1 MNKDSVASAYDNPL
15 WKSFYI
21 PKDKITTRFI
31 EVLKKYTNL
40 PATFYYDKD
49 IKQSYGLPLLELKKE
64 NVRQIKNIPLL
75 SRLERGDYQTDK
87 SKSDYK
93 IVKDIKFFINN
104 LPSFQKY
111 KGQDDLTFL
120 IQNHRLLMLEILE
133 WYSDDTSLKTIEGR
147 IVALLRILYIAY
159 GIKTYELYQ
168 KYSIL
173 MLDLLFQFRQDE
185 DNQQLNPREENAYI
199 PFEVIIDFQ
208 QQLLKDF
215 QTNPTYKKNQDLLLV
230 SLYRYLPER
239 NELKLLSFT
248 NEYKEDKD
256 YIYFDEDNDVMLL
269 LNLVKKRHN
278 ALHINLSKDF
288 PILADIIKLSY
299 QLYPRVNVFTDYKNM
314 KKPISVNGLSKRLI
328 KLFSFTGK
336 NAGVNSIRSSYLT
349 YQSEQK
355 RLSVADKKKLATL
368 MRTRKDKIDANYIKK
383 LPQNDK
389 KELIDVINQNK
400 TSTIKRIANTYEK
413 QLLRNKD
420 YYNKNKEAII
430 DRVKQNYQQRDKNDL
445 AKKKILYYL
454 NNDENYKNKVK
465 KETLEKHN
473 ITYKNG
479 LYF

>member
-1 MNKDSVASAYDNPL
+1 M
-15 WKSFYI
+15 
-21 PKDKITTRFI
+21 
-31 EVLKKYTNL
+31 
-40 PATFYYDKD
+40 
-49 IKQSYGLPLLELKKE
+49 KKE
-64 NVRQIKNIPLL
+64 YVRQIKNIPLL

-173 MLDLLFQFRQDE
+173 S
-185 DNQQLNPREENAYI
+185 I
-199 PFEVIIDFQ
+199 EVIIDFQ

-215 QTNPTYKKNQDLLLV
+215 QTNPTYEKNQDLLLV

-355 RLSVADKKKLATL
+355 R
-368 MRTRKDKIDANYIKK
+368 
-383 LPQNDK
+383 
-389 KELIDVINQNK
+389 
-400 TSTIKRIANTYEK
+400 
-413 QLLRNKD
+413 
-420 YYNKNKEAII
+420 
-430 DRVKQNYQQRDKNDL
+430 
-445 AKKKILYYL
+445 
-454 NNDENYKNKVK
+454 
-465 KETLEKHN
+465 
-473 ITYKNG
+473 
-479 LYF
+479 

>member
-1 MNKDSVASAYDNPL
+1 MSKENVASVYDNPL

-31 EVLKKYTNL
+31 EILNRYTNL

-49 IKQSYGLPLLELKKE
+49 IKQSFGLPLLELKKE
-64 NVRQIKNIPLL
+64 YVRQIKNIPSL

-93 IVKDIKFFINN
+93 IVKDIKFFTNN

-111 KGQDDLTFL
+111 QGQDDLTFL
-120 IQNHRLLMLEILE
+120 IQNHRLLILEILE
-133 WYSDDTSLKTIEGR
+133 RYSDDTSLKTIEGR
-147 IVALLRILYIAY
+147 IVALLRIFYIAY

-173 MLDLLFQFRQDE
+173 MLDLLFQFRQEE

-215 QTNPTYKKNQDLLLV
+215 QTNPTYERNQNLLLV

-256 YIYFDEDNDVMLL
+256 YIYFNKDNDVMLL

-299 QLYPRVNVFTDYKNM
+299 QFYPRINVFTDYKDI
-314 KKPISVNGLSKRLI
+314 KKPISVHGLSKRLTKI
-328 KLFSFTGK
+328 FSFTGK

-368 MRTRKDKIDANYIKK
+368 MRTRKDKIDANYIKI
-383 LPQNDK
+383 LPQSDK
-389 KELIDVINQNK
+389 KELIDEINQHK
-400 TSTIKRIANTYEK
+400 ISTTKRVANTYEK
-413 QLLRNKD
+413 KLLQNKE
-420 YYNKNKEAII
+420 YYNKNKEVII
-430 DRVKQNYQQRDKNDL
+430 ERVKQNYQQQNKRDL
-445 AKKKILYYL
+445 ARKKILYYL
-454 NNDENYKNKVK
+454 NNDENYKNKIK
-465 KETLEKHN
+465 KETIDKYN
-473 ITYKNG
+473 IVLNNK
-479 LYF
+479 LYQ